1 MSVSDR
7 QGCDPTARANH
18 GTTEVNH
25 LSTAGFDERGQL
37 SSCILVA
44 RGDSRA
50 FKMNSNRLIL
60 DSQEDE
66 SASLES
72 FWFCE

>member
-25 LSTAGFDERGQL
+25 LSTAGFDELRPVVLLHLGGPWRQQSFQNELQPPHFGQPRGRE
-37 SSCILVA
+37 CKFGIFLV
-44 RGDSRA
+44 
-50 FKMNSNRLIL
+50 L
-60 DSQEDE
+60 
-66 SASLES
+66 
-72 FWFCE
+72 